1 MRREYLWA
9 LMTLII
15 AIALALVLLSLTND
29 PRSQPV
35 PELQQ
40 SAYDRKLD
48 RLDRR
53 GTEAAYTNRV
63 ALLYTNWMTDT
74 TQASQDRALRGH
86 RNARKIYIE
95 IMTAID
101 ARDPEGKVAMTLS
114 TVPVTIPAGNSMSD
128 AGRLF
133 RQRAGLFVLSCR
145 QLGRMQRR

>member
-9 LMTLII
+9 LVTLII
-15 AIALALVLLSLTND
+15 AIALALVLLSIATDD

-35 PELQQ
+35 PELQK

-86 RNARKIYIE
+86 RKARQIYIE

-101 ARDPEGKVAMTLS
+101 ARDPEGKE
-114 TVPVTIPAGNSMSD
+114 P
-128 AGRLF
+128 
-133 RQRAGLFVLSCR
+133 
-145 QLGRMQRR
+145 